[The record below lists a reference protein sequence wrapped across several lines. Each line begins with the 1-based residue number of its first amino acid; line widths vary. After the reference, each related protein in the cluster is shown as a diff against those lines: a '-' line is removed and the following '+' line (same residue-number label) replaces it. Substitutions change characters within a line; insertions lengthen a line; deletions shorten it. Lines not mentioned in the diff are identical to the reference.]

1 MYFFFRTREIRQ
13 QAPKKNIGCIKSDLM
28 SMAEMFYLC
37 KLHLLLVFQD
47 VQMTK
52 EEDVSTQI
60 TIVFLNL

>member
-1 MYFFFRTREIRQ
+1 MCIFFSNKRNKTT
-13 QAPKKNIGCIKSDLM
+13 PKKNIGCIKSDLM

>member
-1 MYFFFRTREIRQ
+1 
-13 QAPKKNIGCIKSDLM
+13 M